1 MMILSLCREQMMRPN
16 SVTCFF
22 LLIFSSLTSQ
32 AKTIIYAGELLLVPG
47 QAPLKEQTI
56 TIEDGV
62 ITQVENG
69 YTEFK
74 DSTGMT
80 IIQLRDS
87 FVMPGLMDMHVHL
100 QGQLGP
106 NNDREAL
113 KMSDQLVG
121 MRTIHYGM
129 KTLLAGFTTVR
140 DVGSNSQYMYAY
152 RDAVANGWVEGPRVI
167 AAGGVGITGG
177 HADVS
182 GMKPDLMEFYTDK
195 SICDGPYDCRRA
207 TRDAIKYGADLIK
220 ITSTGGVMTDRATG
234 TGQQMEMDELKEVVQ
249 AAKRMGKK
257 VASHAHHEDGIIAAL
272 KAGVDSIEHG
282 SYAGPEA
289 IKLFKQTGAY
299 LVPTLL
305 AGDTV
310 ARMAKETDIL
320 PPAVAAKAIKVGA
333 DMQGNFIKSYQGGV
347 KIAFGTD
354 SAISPHGTNADEA
367 VLMSEAGMP
376 NDVILVTATINAADL
391 IGMTGQ
397 LGTLEVGKYAD
408 IIATDGSPIEDI
420 KQLLD
425 VDFVMKGGKV
435 YKNQ

>member
-1 MMILSLCREQMMRPN
+1 MKIIKAI
-16 SVTCFF
+16 VITYT
-22 LLIFSSLTSQ
+22 LLAINPVH
-32 AKTIIYAGELLLVPG
+32 AKTTLIHAGQLLAVPG
-47 QAPLKEQTI
+47 EDVLTEQTI
-56 TIEDGV
+56 TVIDGK
-62 ITQVENG
+62 ITRVDAG
-69 YTEFK
+69 YTQ
-74 DSTGMT
+74 DNSTENT
-80 IIQLRDS
+80 EVIDLKNA

-100 QGQLGP
+100 QGELGP
-106 NNDREAL
+106 NNDKESL

-121 MRTIHYGM
+121 MRTVHYGM
-129 KTLLAGFTTVR
+129 KTLMAGFTTVR

-152 RDAVANGWVEGPRVI
+152 RDAINNGWVEGPRVI

-249 AAKRMGKK
+249 AAKRMGRK
-257 VASHAHHEDGIIAAL
+257 VASHAHQEDGIIAAL
-272 KAGVDSIEHG
+272 EAGVDSIEHG
-282 SYAGPEA
+282 TYTGKKA

-305 AGDTV
+305 AGYTV
-310 ARMAKETDIL
+310 KTMAEETDIL
-320 PPAVAAKAIKVGA
+320 PPAVAAKAIKVGN

-354 SAISPHGTNADEA
+354 SAISKHGTNAQEA

-376 NDVILVTATINAADL
+376 NDEILVTATINAADL
-391 IGMTGQ
+391 IGMSQQ
-397 LGTLEVGKYAD
+397 LGTVEAGKQAD
-408 IIATDGSPIEDI
+408 IIATYGSPIEDI
-420 KQLLD
+420 KELLN

-435 YKNQ
+435 YKHETD